1 MSNLAFMKI
10 KRTLD
15 WDIVDQAAVQL
26 GVPYFTRRK
35 WRQRNNVPYKW
46 RLPLIVHTN
55 GILYAA
61 LFDEH
66 DKRRGKE
73 A

>member
-1 MSNLAFMKI
+1 MKI

-15 WDIVDQAAVQL
+15 WDLVDRAAEQL

-35 WRQRNNVPYKW
+35 WRQRNTVPYKW
-46 RLPLIVHTN
+46 RLPLMIHTN
-55 GILYAA
+55 GILHAA
-61 LFDEH
+61 LFEAN
-66 DKRRGKE
+66 DKRRKNV